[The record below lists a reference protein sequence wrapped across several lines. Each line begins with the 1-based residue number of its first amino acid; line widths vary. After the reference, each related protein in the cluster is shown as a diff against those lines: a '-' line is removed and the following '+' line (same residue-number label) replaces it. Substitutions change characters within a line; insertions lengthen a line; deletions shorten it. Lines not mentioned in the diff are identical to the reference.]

1 MVTGTDLWP
10 MVVMG
15 PTPPSMAEAR
25 TLGQISL
32 KTAVT

>member
-10 MVVMG
+10 VVVMG
-15 PTPPSMAEAR
+15 PPLPSMAEAR

-32 KTAVT
+32 KTGVT